1 MNCGALRA
9 DRIVDLKVL
18 PEVPRSET
26 EHEPGSKI
34 KQQLEV
40 YFAPLHE
47 AWARFEATFKKQD
60 SEVDALAQRAAAVEE
75 IRAFLEHVQLHS
87 KLKETIIE
95 ATRLKVKKI
104 RKRQREA
111 QEALHNTPYTL
122 SEALEG
128 VTGWETASI
137 HWPEA
142 QTMVTSHTRL
152 MKRFERETGLS
163 PDALLQLSDNLETN
177 LHRVAKARKKLIEGN
192 LRLVVSVAKQYM
204 NQGMTFLDLIQEG
217 NIGLMRA
224 VEKFDYR
231 LGHKF
236 STYSVWWIRQAIARA
251 IEDKARTIRV
261 PVHMAETIKKFSR
274 LKRYL
279 AKQIGRQPTL
289 QDIADKMEVPL
300 EQIRTISQLVS
311 SLFLST

>member
-1 MNCGALRA
+1 M
-9 DRIVDLKVL
+9 
-18 PEVPRSET
+18 
-26 EHEPGSKI
+26 
-34 KQQLEV
+34 
-40 YFAPLHE
+40 
-47 AWARFEATFKKQD
+47 
-60 SEVDALAQRAAAVEE
+60 
-75 IRAFLEHVQLHS
+75 
-87 KLKETIIE
+87 
-95 ATRLKVKKI
+95 
-104 RKRQREA
+104 
-111 QEALHNTPYTL
+111 HNTPYTL

-224 VEKFDYR
+224 VEK
-231 LGHKF
+231 
-236 STYSVWWIRQAIARA
+236 I
-251 IEDKARTIRV
+251 
-261 PVHMAETIKKFSR
+261 
-274 LKRYL
+274 
-279 AKQIGRQPTL
+279 
-289 QDIADKMEVPL
+289 
-300 EQIRTISQLVS
+300 
-311 SLFLST
+311 